1 MDIVTFEE
9 YKTKVDELEEQ
20 VRNHD
25 ESIRKLTGIV
35 SYLLGEVERRGVGTY
50 RGQPVPVPEPDPE
63 PDADPVPEPE
73 PEPDADPVP
82 EPEPLPEFPEP
93 DQAAVSAA
101 DMKSYIQRMAESG
114 QIANVLSPDG
124 SLPRDLGVTGK
135 GEYVP
140 LHPVPEPDPD
150 PDADPV
156 PEPEPHTGVPL
167 PPFPEP
173 EPHPGFHEPDQAAVS
188 AADMKS
194 YIQRMAESGQ
204 IANVLSPDGSLPRD
218 LGVTGKGEYVP
229 LHPVPEPDPEPG
241 GRVYILPKGEEKI
254 RFRRL
259 LSSHRPHPSGGGK
272 KKKNVSK
279 TRKKKSRKR
288 KSHNRIKKYKRRLK

>member
-1 MDIVTFEE
+1 
-9 YKTKVDELEEQ
+9 
-20 VRNHD
+20 
-25 ESIRKLTGIV
+25 
-35 SYLLGEVERRGVGTY
+35 
-50 RGQPVPVPEPDPE
+50 
-63 PDADPVPEPE
+63 
-73 PEPDADPVP
+73 PVP

-173 EPHPGFHEPDQAAVS
+173 EPHPG
-188 AADMKS
+188 
-194 YIQRMAESGQ
+194 
-204 IANVLSPDGSLPRD
+204 
-218 LGVTGKGEYVP
+218 
-229 LHPVPEPDPEPG
+229 
-241 GRVYILPKGEEKI
+241 GRVYILPKGEG
-254 RFRRL
+254 RL

>member
-73 PEPDADPVP
+73 P
-82 EPEPLPEFPEP
+82 LPEFPEP

-124 SLPRDLGVTGK
+124 SLPW
-135 GEYVP
+135 
-140 LHPVPEPDPD
+140 
-150 PDADPV
+150 
-156 PEPEPHTGVPL
+156 
-167 PPFPEP
+167 
-173 EPHPGFHEPDQAAVS
+173 
-188 AADMKS
+188 
-194 YIQRMAESGQ
+194 
-204 IANVLSPDGSLPRD
+204 D

>member
-73 PEPDADPVP
+73 PEPDAAPVP

-140 LHPVPEPDPD
+140 LHPVPEPDP
-150 PDADPV
+150 
-156 PEPEPHTGVPL
+156 
-167 PPFPEP
+167 
-173 EPHPGFHEPDQAAVS
+173 
-188 AADMKS
+188 
-194 YIQRMAESGQ
+194 
-204 IANVLSPDGSLPRD
+204 
-218 LGVTGKGEYVP
+218 
-229 LHPVPEPDPEPG
+229 EPG
-241 GRVYILPKGEEKI
+241 GRVYILPKGGEKI